1 MATIIRIS
9 VLAALAASGLPHT
22 FAQDAP
28 ADFVHK
34 VVPVLREHC
43 GDCHTGEKKKG
54 GFSMNT
60 HADWLHGSEN
70 GPVFDPKN
78 PSHSKVL
85 EVIASADPDTV
96 MPPVAKN
103 KPRPSLEQIA
113 ILKNWI
119 QSGAPWEPGYAFKK
133 PAYQAPI
140 AHRRPAIPATAQKNA
155 HPLDLL
161 LDAYFQKNGS
171 KSPAQCNDATFARRV
186 HLDLI
191 GLLPEPELTHQFV
204 ESKAADKRDKLIGEL
219 LDRKTEY
226 TEHWLT
232 FWNDLLRNDYG
243 GTGFIT
249 GGRKQISAW
258 LYTALHANM
267 PYDEMVRQL
276 VNPNSDTEGFA
287 QGITWRGTVSASQTR
302 EIQYAQSISQSF
314 LGLNLKCASCH
325 DSFIDKW
332 KLTDAYGLAAVFAE
346 KPIEIARCEKLTGK
360 MATASFPFPEVGQID
375 ASKPRAEQL
384 SQLADLMTRRENGWL
399 ARTIANRF
407 WAALIG
413 RGLVHPVDAMG
424 TEPWSE
430 EILDYLGWHLAE
442 NNYDLKSTLR
452 LIATSR
458 AYQMQSVIREKG
470 DDTAK
475 YVFLGP
481 RARRLSAE
489 TFLDLL
495 WQITGTAPSNQD
507 APVRRGEA
515 SKELLSTTHLTALPI
530 RIAPEPASDQP
541 NPEKAT
547 NSEKLARKGRKPVKP
562 GTALVGFA
570 KNITLPAK
578 AQKISGI
585 LFDHGK
591 GRVLINGVLLK
602 APVANRFNLVTELH
616 LTQSFKPR
624 DNTIMVLQPAP
635 PEGVQ
640 SDPFLLELEC
650 TLEDGSKLRIASDE
664 TWKASGSFSEEQIKP
679 GKLSATNPE
688 FDNAE
693 WLPVKAEMGAFA
705 SLQTPENP
713 LEAFVRSIQPAPPA
727 RAALLKSD
735 LLMRTLGRPNRD
747 QIVTSRPQELSTLE
761 ALDLSAG
768 KRLSELLANG
778 AQTLAKRPWKD
789 PRALTNW
796 LFQYGLCR
804 APSEAEM
811 EASQELMGT
820 DTPSRQSI
828 EDLLWAVLAL
838 PEFQLVR

>member
-1 MATIIRIS
+1 MSPHFSAVIFTLFLASHATWI
-9 VLAALAASGLPHT
+9 H
-22 FAQDAP
+22 AQDAP
-28 ADFVHK
+28 VDFVHQ

-43 GDCHTGEKKKG
+43 GDCHTGDKKKG
-54 GFSMNT
+54 GLSMNT
-60 HADWLHGSEN
+60 HADWLQGSEN
-70 GPVFDPKN
+70 GPVFDSQN
-78 PSHSKVL
+78 PGQSKML
-85 EVIASADPDTV
+85 KVITSSDPDTV
-96 MPPVAKN
+96 MPP
-103 KPRPSLEQIA
+103 PSKKKTSPTPNQIA

-119 QSGAPWEPGYAFKK
+119 LNGAPWEAGYAFQK

-140 AHRRPAIPATAQKNA
+140 AHRRPVLPAAADNKE

-161 LDAYFQKNGS
+161 LDAYFRKIGS
-171 KSPAQCNDATFARRV
+171 KVPAQCDDATFARRV
-186 HLDLI
+186 HLDLV
-191 GLLPEPELTHQFV
+191 GLLPEPDALRRFL
-204 ESKAADKRDKLIGEL
+204 ESTAADKRSKLIDEL
-219 LDRKTEY
+219 LARKTEY
-226 TEHWLT
+226 TEHWMT

-258 LYTALHANM
+258 LYNALYHNT

-276 VNPNSDTEGFA
+276 VNPTADTEGFA

-346 KPIEIARCEKLTGK
+346 KPIEIARCEKLTGRT
-360 MATASFPFPEVGQID
+360 ATASFPFPEVGQID
-375 ASKPRAEQL
+375 SSKPREEQL
-384 SQLADLMTRRENGWL
+384 RQLAGLMTHQENGWL
-399 ARTIANRF
+399 SRTIANRF
-407 WAALIG
+407 WATMVG

-430 EILDYLGWHLAE
+430 EILDYLGWHLAQ
-442 NNYDLKSTLR
+442 NHYDLKSTLK

-458 AYQMQSVIREKG
+458 AYQSQSVIREKG

-481 RARRLSAE
+481 RPRRLSAE

-495 WQITGTAPSNQD
+495 WQITDTAPANQD
-507 APVRRGEA
+507 APVRRGEV
-515 SKELLSTTHLTALPI
+515 SKELLSATQLTAVPI
-530 RIAPEPASDQP
+530 RLSQGPEELTL
-541 NPEKAT
+541 EKAAQA
-547 NSEKLARKGRKPVKP
+547 ERPAKRVRKTPKP
-562 GTALVGFA
+562 GTALLGFA
-570 KNITLPAK
+570 KTITLPAK

-585 LFDHGK
+585 LFDQGK
-591 GRVLINGVLLK
+591 GRVLLNGALLK
-602 APVANRFNLVTELH
+602 APAATRFDLVTELQ

-624 DNTIMVLQPAP
+624 ENTIMVILPSPAN
-635 PEGVQ
+635 EVQ
-640 SDPFLLELEC
+640 STAFLLELEC
-650 TLEDGSKLRIASDE
+650 TLESGAKLRIVSDE

-679 GKLSATNPE
+679 GKLSASNPE

-693 WLPVKAEMGAFA
+693 WLPVKADVGAFD
-705 SLQTPENP
+705 SLQTRERP
-713 LEAFVRSIQPAPPA
+713 LEAFVRSIQPAPPV

-747 QIVTSRPQELSTLE
+747 QIVTSRPQDLSTLE

-768 KRLSELLANG
+768 KRLSELLAKG
-778 AQTLAKRPWKD
+778 AQSLVKRSWSD
-789 PRALTNW
+789 STGLINW
-796 LFQYGLCR
+796 LFEYALCR
-804 APSEAEM
+804 EPSGAELEAAREM
-811 EASQELMGT
+811 IGKGPPSQ
-820 DTPSRQSI
+820 QSI

-838 PEFQLVR
+838 PEFQLIR

>member
-1 MATIIRIS
+1 MATPARIALLS
-9 VLAALAASGLPHT
+9 ALVIYVLPQT
-22 FAQDAP
+22 RAQDTP

-34 VVPVLREHC
+34 VVPILREHC
-43 GDCHTGEKKKG
+43 ESCHTGEKKKG

-70 GPVFDPKN
+70 GPVFDAQT
-78 PSHSKVL
+78 PSDSKVL
-85 EVIASADPDTV
+85 EVIASANPDTV
-96 MPPVAKN
+96 MPPLAKD
-103 KPRPSLEQIA
+103 KTRPTQDQIA
-113 ILKNWI
+113 IIKNWI
-119 QSGAPWEPGYAFKK
+119 LSGAPWEPGYAFQK

-140 AHRRPAIPATAQKNA
+140 AHRRPTIPAPRYNST

-161 LDAYFQKNGS
+161 IDDYFQKIGS
-171 KSPAQCNDATFARRV
+171 KVPPQCDDATFARRV

-191 GLLPEPELTHQFV
+191 GLLPEPDMLSEFL
-204 ESKAADKRDKLIGEL
+204 ESKAFDKRDRLIEAL

-226 TEHWLT
+226 TEHWMT

-258 LYTALHANM
+258 LYTALHTNM

-302 EIQYAQSISQSF
+302 EIQYAQSISQAF

-325 DSFIDKW
+325 DSFVDKW

-360 MATASFPFPEVGQID
+360 TAIASFPFPEIGQID
-375 ASKPRAEQL
+375 ASKPRGEQL
-384 SQLADLMTRRENGWL
+384 RELADLMTHRENGWF
-399 ARTIANRF
+399 ARTITNRL
-407 WAALIG
+407 WATMLG
-413 RGLVHPVDAMG
+413 RGLVHPVDSMG

-430 EILDYLGWHLAE
+430 EILDYLGWHLAQ
-442 NNYDLKSTLR
+442 NGYDLKSTLR

-458 AYQMQSVIREKG
+458 AYQIQSVIRQKG
-470 DDTAK
+470 DEAAK

-515 SKELLSTTHLTALPI
+515 SKELLSAIQLTAVPI
-530 RIAPEPASDQP
+530 RFAPQSESEQSAPEKTT
-541 NPEKAT
+541 NPEKP
-547 NSEKLARKGRKPVKP
+547 ARKGRKPAKP
-562 GTALVGFA
+562 EATLVGFA
-570 KNITLPAK
+570 KTITLPSK
-578 AQKISGI
+578 AQNISGI
-585 LFDHGK
+585 LFDRGK
-591 GRVLINGVLLK
+591 GRVLINGTLLK
-602 APVANRFNLVTELH
+602 APAANRFNLVTELR
-616 LTQSFKPR
+616 LTQSFKPQ
-624 DNTIMVLQPAP
+624 DNTITVLQPFPA
-635 PEGVQ
+635 EGGQ
-640 SDPFLLELEC
+640 PDAFLLELEC
-650 TLEDGSKLRIASDE
+650 TLENGSKLRIASDE
-664 TWKASGSFSEEQIKP
+664 TWKASSSFSENQIKT
-679 GKLSATNPE
+679 GKLSASNAE

-693 WLPVKAEMGAFA
+693 WLPVQADTSAFDSWEA
-705 SLQTPENP
+705 PEKP
-713 LEAFVRSIQPAPPA
+713 QEAFVRSIQPAPPV

-747 QIVTSRPQELSTLE
+747 QIVTSRPQDLSTLE

-768 KRLSELLANG
+768 KRLSELLSQG
-778 AQTLAKRPWKD
+778 AQTLAKRAWRD
-789 PRALTNW
+789 PITFTNW
-796 LFQYGLCR
+796 LFQYALCR
-804 APSEAEM
+804 SPSEAELS
-811 EASQELMGT
+811 AAQELIGT
-820 DTPSRQSI
+820 GSPSLQSI
-828 EDLLWAVLAL
+828 EDLLWAVFAL
-838 PEFQLVR
+838 PEFQLIR